1 MAIVTLGPAA
11 PNFFDVPAIDLGP
24 IITATATTTSSSLW
38 VYELYGGLVEV
49 SFGGTNFIDFNS
61 DDIPDF
67 GTISS
72 ISIDASGSNVA
83 TITGFSLSILEVAF
97 AIANDQS
104 EDLLTDVFG
113 GNNTFIGA
121 SNADLVYGFT
131 GNDLL
136 VGNAGSD
143 RLFADLGNDTLNGGL
158 GADSLV
164 GAGGLDWATYEDSS
178 SGVIAILASRYS
190 TYNSGEALGDT
201 FFGIEGLIGS
211 DHDDLLAGNFG
222 LNGLDGGAGNDTL
235 YGLGGTDYLIG
246 GTGNDTL
253 FGGNHIDGS
262 GLGNDFFIFGTGDD
276 ADTINGFAAG
286 AGSEDVIILSL
297 GASFDSF
304 AEVQSAASDVA
315 GNTLLDF
322 GAGDSITLIGV
333 ASASL
338 HQDDFS
344 FA

>member
-1 MAIVTLGPAA
+1 MAIITLGPAA

-24 IITATATTTSSSLW
+24 VLDATATTTSSSLW
-38 VYELYGGLVEV
+38 VYELYGGAVEV
-49 SFGGTNFIDFNS
+49 SFGGSNFIDFNF

-67 GTISS
+67 GTITS

-83 TITGFSLSILEVAF
+83 TISGFSLSILDVAF
-97 AIANDQS
+97 AVANDQS

-113 GNNTFIGA
+113 GSNTFIGG

-136 VGNAGSD
+136 VGNAGND
-143 RLFADLGNDTLNGGL
+143 RLSADFGRDTLNGGL
-158 GADSLV
+158 GADELD
-164 GAGGLDWATYEDSS
+164 GGRGLDWASYEDAS
-178 SGVIAILASRYS
+178 SGVIAILDTQYAI
-190 TYNSGEALGDT
+190 YNSGEAFGDT
-201 FFGIEGLIGS
+201 YIGIEGLIGS
-211 DHDDLLAGNFG
+211 DHDDLLGGNSG
-222 LNGLDGGAGNDTL
+222 LNGLDGGAGDDTL

-262 GLGNDFFIFGTGDD
+262 GLGDDFFLFGTGDD
-276 ADTINGFAAG
+276 ADTINGFASG

-297 GASFDSF
+297 GLAFDTF
-304 AEVQSAASDVA
+304 AEIQSAASDVG
-315 GNTLLDF
+315 GNTVLDF
-322 GAGDSITLIGV
+322 GSGDSITLIGV
-333 ASASL
+333 TSASL